1 MSKVWLLVTN
11 YFNNYIGNL
20 GKSKNKSKYALGGG
34 IILLFGLIFI
44 ILFTSMAITTMDTA
58 LSIDHPY
65 PELAL
70 YITMG
75 MMCMFLLL
83 LAVTRATSNKK
94 HNDEELLLSLPF
106 KKSHIVISKILYN
119 YLFDLICVAST
130 LLPSAIVYYVY
141 MYNSAV
147 FSTPDI
153 GYFPRFVYL
162 LLLIPLLSNAVGS
175 LIGILFEQLTKNFRN
190 ANVIRSIVSVVFLV
204 FFLIG
209 YYALQYYLQIM
220 VTIDSDF
227 SIDSIFI
234 LKGLVDFVTG
244 NKLLLPGIIIS
255 AVCIIP
261 FIVCVVLQSIFLG
274 KEETS
279 KSTKT
284 KKLKYKRK
292 MIFTSLLRQEIGK
305 YFNSSTYVMNTLF
318 GGIILIIL
326 SLAYL
331 IFGKNFLIDKIEVL
345 SSVKIEFLLPYI
357 EMIFIAICLLIIST
371 CTISASSISF
381 EGKNI
386 WIVKAHPV
394 KEVSVFLSKIL
405 THFLICFI
413 CILLSTFLLGIRF
426 IIDNEAIGIVY
437 TLGFFV
443 IMVLFSLIEAIIGL
457 LINLMFPRLEWTNE
471 TEVIK
476 QSISVGITLIVGIMI
491 VVLLILPCIFIYKY
505 IEPYWCM
512 LIVILSEVFVL
523 ILSTLLLTTLG
534 KKLYK
539 KL

>member
-1 MSKVWLLVTN
+1 
-11 YFNNYIGNL
+11 
-20 GKSKNKSKYALGGG
+20 
-34 IILLFGLIFI
+34 
-44 ILFTSMAITTMDTA
+44 
-58 LSIDHPY
+58 
-65 PELAL
+65 
-70 YITMG
+70 
-75 MMCMFLLL
+75 
-83 LAVTRATSNKK
+83 
-94 HNDEELLLSLPF
+94 
-106 KKSHIVISKILYN
+106 
-119 YLFDLICVAST
+119 
-130 LLPSAIVYYVY
+130 
-141 MYNSAV
+141 MYNSTV

-220 VTIDSDF
+220 VTVDSDF
-227 SIDSIFI
+227 SIDSIII

-244 NKLLLPGIIIS
+244 NKLFLPGIVIS
-255 AVCIIP
+255 TVCIIP
-261 FIVCVVLQSIFLG
+261 FIICVVLQSIFLG

-279 KSTKT
+279 KSIKT

-331 IFGKNFLIDKIEVL
+331 IFGKNFIIDKIEVL

-413 CILLSTFLLGIRF
+413 CILFSTFLLGIRF
-426 IIDNEAIGIVY
+426 IIDNEAIGIIY

-443 IMVLFSLIEAIIGL
+443 IMVLFSLIDAIIGL

-491 VVLLILPCIFIYKY
+491 IVLFILPCIFIYKY

-512 LIVILSEVFVL
+512 LIVILSEFLVL